1 MIQRATIMSMIEIH
15 SLTSARIDDYL
26 TFFDT
31 RAFTDNAAWS
41 RCYCY
46 FPYCDLK
53 QPEWE
58 RRTGAE
64 NRASINEFIQSG
76 RAQGY
81 LAYEG
86 AAVVGWCNAAPY
98 VSYAILES
106 MSELEVK
113 DAGAIVCFVV
123 CPTHRGQ
130 GIAKAL
136 LGAACDGLKAQGL
149 RKVFA
154 KPFKGASSTA
164 ENYPG
169 PLAMYLAAGF
179 NPVREDSKGNVIV
192 QKSLA

>member
-1 MIQRATIMSMIEIH
+1 MSAIEIH
-15 SLTSARIDDYL
+15 SLTPARLDDYL
-26 TFFDT
+26 HFFDT
-31 RAFTDNAAWS
+31 RAFADNADWS

-53 QPEWE
+53 TRAWE

-64 NRASINEFIQSG
+64 NRASMHEFISSG

-81 LAYEG
+81 LAYTGEE
-86 AAVVGWCNAAPY
+86 VVGWCNAAPY
-98 VSYAILES
+98 TSYAILDS
-106 MSELEVK
+106 MSEWEVK

-136 LGAACDGLKAQGL
+136 LGSACDGLKAQGL
-149 RKVFA
+149 RKVYA
-154 KPFKGASSTA
+154 KPFKDAANTA

-179 NPVREDSKGNVIV
+179 SPVREDSKGNVIV
-192 QKSLA
+192 QKSLD